1 MLFPGFFRLC
11 LALVVVVQHFS
22 RLSLGDAAV
31 CLFFVLS
38 GYWIYVMWE
47 KQYSHTQNRYLT
59 FLISRFWR
67 IVPTFLLCS
76 AITFALYP
84 RLIPTELAAIASSL
98 FVIGYRNLSQLPIV
112 PAWSLD
118 IELQFYILFPLLYL
132 IFHKV
137 DRRAAVSALVCW
149 SAISVAILYFRSG
162 AVMTEPLPQILVLF
176 MIGAAAA
183 RWRWVPSRALTLAS
197 AGLVVGMLGF
207 GLSVPALRDMIL
219 GGSNSGAN
227 FVYNPV
233 FNLILALAAVPL
245 ALSTVH
251 VKSSK
256 LDRAFGDLSYIV
268 YLMHW
273 PAFIF
278 VHNNFGELPP
288 LQRLPYALMA
298 LAVVFMGSVAIWML
312 WDRPINRAR
321 HAWVRGRM
329 RPSSVD
335 QGIGQPAA

>member
-22 RLSLGDAAV
+22 RVSLGDAAV

-38 GYWIYVMWE
+38 GYWIFIMWE
-47 KQYSHTQNRYLT
+47 KQYAHTQHRYLT
-59 FLISRFWR
+59 FLVSRFWR

-84 RLIPTELAAIASSL
+84 QYIPTEYTAIASSL
-98 FVIGYRNLSQLPIV
+98 FVIGYRNLEHLPIV

-118 IELQFYILFPLLYL
+118 VELQFYIIFPLLYL
-132 IFHKV
+132 LFHRA
-137 DRRAAVSALVCW
+137 DRRLAVAALACWALV
-149 SAISVAILYFRSG
+149 SVAILYVRSG

-183 RWRWVPSRALTLAS
+183 RWRWVPARRLVLISL
-197 AGLVVGMLGF
+197 GLVVGMLGL
-207 GLSVPALRDMIL
+207 GAGVPAIRDMIL
-219 GGSNSGAN
+219 GGSNAGAN

-245 ALSTVH
+245 AISTVH

-278 VHNNFGELPP
+278 VHNHFGSLPP
-288 LQRLPYALMA
+288 MQRLPYAG
-298 LAVVFMGSVAIWML
+298 LAIGVVFVASVAIWAV
-312 WDRPINRAR
+312 WDRPINRMR
-321 HAWVRGRM
+321 HAWVRSRM
-329 RPSSVD
+329 RLGPVE
-335 QGIGQPAA
+335 QGIGQPAE

>member
-38 GYWIYVMWE
+38 GYWIFVMWE
-47 KQYSHTQNRYLT
+47 KQYTHARHRYFT
-59 FLISRFWR
+59 FIVSRFWR

-76 AITFALYP
+76 AITFAMYP
-84 RLIPTELAAIASSL
+84 QLIPTEYAAIASSL
-98 FVIGYRNLSQLPIV
+98 FVIGYRNLAQLPIV

-118 IELQFYILFPLLYL
+118 VELQFYIIFPILYL
-132 IFHKV
+132 LFHKV
-137 DRRAAVSALVCW
+137 DRRAAVAALACW
-149 SAISVAILYFRSG
+149 AVASVAILYFRSG

-183 RWRWVPSRALTLAS
+183 RWRWVPPRALVLAS
-197 AGLVVGMLGF
+197 LGAVIGMLALGA
-207 GLSVPALRDMIL
+207 SVPALRDMIL
-219 GGSNSGAN
+219 GGSNAGAN

-245 ALSTVH
+245 AISTVH
-251 VKSSK
+251 VKSRK

-278 VHNNFGELPP
+278 VHNHFGSLPP
-288 LQRLPYALMA
+288 LQRLPYAV
-298 LAVVFMGSVAIWML
+298 LAIGAVLLGSVVIWLL

-321 HAWVRGRM
+321 HAWVRSRM
-329 RPSSVD
+329 KLGPV
-335 QGIGQPAA
+335 QEGIGQPAA

>member
-1 MLFPGFFRLC
+1 MC

-47 KQYSHTQNRYLT
+47 KQYSHTRNRYFT
-59 FLISRFWR
+59 FLTSRFLR

-84 RLIPTELAAIASSL
+84 RLIPTEFAAIASSL
-98 FVIGYRNLSQLPIV
+98 FVVGYRNLPQLPIV

-132 IFHKV
+132 LFHKV
-137 DRRAAVSALVCW
+137 DRRVAVGALICW

-183 RWRWVPSRALTLAS
+183 RWRWVPPRAPTLAS
-197 AGLVVGMLGF
+197 AGITVAMLGL
-207 GLSVPALRDMIL
+207 GLSVPALRDMML
-219 GGSNSGAN
+219 GGSNAGVN

-233 FNLILALAAVPL
+233 FNLVLALAAVPL

-251 VKSSK
+251 VKSGR
-256 LDRAFGDLSYIV
+256 LDRALGDLSYIV

-288 LQRLPYALMA
+288 LQRLPYALLA
-298 LAVVFMGSVAIWML
+298 LGVVFIVSVAVWML

-329 RPSSVD
+329 RLGPVNR
-335 QGIGQPAA
+335 GIEQPAA

>member
-1 MLFPGFFRLC
+1 
-11 LALVVVVQHFS
+11 
-22 RLSLGDAAV
+22 
-31 CLFFVLS
+31 
-38 GYWIYVMWE
+38 
-47 KQYSHTQNRYLT
+47 
-59 FLISRFWR
+59 
-67 IVPTFLLCS
+67 
-76 AITFALYP
+76 
-84 RLIPTELAAIASSL
+84 
-98 FVIGYRNLSQLPIV
+98 
-112 PAWSLD
+112 
-118 IELQFYILFPLLYL
+118 
-132 IFHKV
+132 
-137 DRRAAVSALVCW
+137 
-149 SAISVAILYFRSG
+149 
-162 AVMTEPLPQILVLF
+162 
-176 MIGAAAA
+176 
-183 RWRWVPSRALTLAS
+183 
-197 AGLVVGMLGF
+197 
-207 GLSVPALRDMIL
+207 MIL

-233 FNLILALAAVPL
+233 FNLVLALAAVPL

-278 VHNNFGELPP
+278 LHNNFGELPP

-329 RPSSVD
+329 RPSSAD